1 MRLDPVR
8 IFGWL
13 LALLLLALVMQ
24 QTAGA
29 LHASG
34 VWARPRREAPAASPY
49 AGLERMLG
57 TARRGPA
64 EAAQRDPFAFG
75 RATAPAP
82 ERPAAIRR
90 PVKAAEPARPQLTA
104 IVWVENNPS
113 ATIRWNGK
121 DRTVQV
127 NTLFDEFRVR
137 GITRDQVIL
146 ERGGESLVLQLPR
159 KGD

>member
-1 MRLDPVR
+1 MKLDPVR
-8 IFGWL
+8 LVAWL
-13 LALLLLALVMQ
+13 LALLLLTLVVQ
-24 QTAGA
+24 QTTGA
-29 LHASG
+29 LHDSG
-34 VWARPRREAPAASPY
+34 VWARPPRTGRVASPY

-57 TARRGPA
+57 AGWREPA
-64 EAAQRDPFAFG
+64 EAAPRDPFAFG

-82 ERPAAIRR
+82 ARPTAIRR
-90 PVKAAEPARPQLTA
+90 PVKATEPARPQLTA
-104 IVWVENNPS
+104 IIWVENNPS

-137 GITRDQVIL
+137 SITRDQVIL
-146 ERGGESLVLQLPR
+146 EHGDETLVLQLPR